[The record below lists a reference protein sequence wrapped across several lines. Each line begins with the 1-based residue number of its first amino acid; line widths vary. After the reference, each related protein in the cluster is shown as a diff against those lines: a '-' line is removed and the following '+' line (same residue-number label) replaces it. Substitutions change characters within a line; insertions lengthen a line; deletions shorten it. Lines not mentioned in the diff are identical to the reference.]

1 MAGRG
6 VTRRQFGLGVAA
18 SVPGAGSTL
27 VQPRIA
33 GPESF
38 DATTAVDGG
47 RLPPSRHRLGATA
60 IASWMARQKV
70 PGLAACIAQGDK
82 LVWHDGYGMANVSK
96 RIPFA
101 PDRTL
106 FHIASITK
114 TITATAV
121 MQLRDRGHF
130 HLDEDVGRFLKFPM
144 RNPRHPER
152 PISFKHLLT
161 HTSSINDSDAL
172 YSTYSIGDPTMSLE
186 EVVTQYFTM
195 NGSLWSR
202 KNFGNSPP
210 GAIMRY
216 SNAGFALLGY
226 LVEVIGKQPL
236 EEYLQQNVYRVLGMN
251 ETSFYIAKLDPDR
264 QARCYTYVRRA
275 SASLCP
281 GDGDGNLLPEGV
293 SPRAGYNEHALY
305 SYPTLADGMVRTSA
319 SQLANFMIAMM
330 NGGRFGAD
338 RVLREET
345 VAEMLD
351 GNERGLGWFKSGD
364 YWGHDGNDPGCST
377 EMMFDPKRKVGLIIL
392 ANAQVNLEQVKVL
405 LIAEAEQGRT

>member
-1 MAGRG
+1 MAGNA
-6 VTRRQFGLGVAA
+6 VTRRRFGLGVAA
-18 SVPGAGSTL
+18 SVAGAGSTL
-27 VQPRIA
+27 AQPRGVA
-33 GPESF
+33 GFF
-38 DATTAVDGG
+38 DATPDGG
-47 RLPPSRHRLGATA
+47 QHPPSGHRLGATA
-60 IASWMARQKV
+60 IASWMARQNV
-70 PGLAACIAQGDK
+70 LGLAACIARGDK
-82 LVWHDGYGMANVSK
+82 LIWQSGYGMANVTK
-96 RIPFA
+96 RIPFTPA
-101 PDRTL
+101 QTL

-130 HLDEDVGRFLKFPM
+130 QLDDDVGRFLKFPV
-144 RNPRHPER
+144 RNPRHPAW

-172 YSTYSIGDPTMSLE
+172 YSTYSVGDPTMSLE
-186 EVVTQYFTM
+186 EVVTRYFTT

-202 KNFGNSPP
+202 KNFGKSTP
-210 GAIMRY
+210 GAMVRY

-226 LVEVIGKQPL
+226 LVEVISKQPL

-264 QARCYTYVRRA
+264 QARCYTYVRRV
-275 SASLCP
+275 SAPLCP

-293 SPRAGYNEHALY
+293 SPQVGYNEHALY
-305 SYPTLADGMVRTSA
+305 SYPTLSDGMVRTSVT
-319 SQLANFMIAMM
+319 QLANFMIAMM

-338 RVLREET
+338 RVLREQT

-351 GNERGLGWFKSGD
+351 GNERGLGWLKYGD
-364 YWGHDGNDPGCST
+364 YWGHDGEDPGCST

-392 ANAQVNLEQVKVL
+392 ANANVNLEQVKARL
-405 LIAEAEQGRT
+405 MAKAEHGRA

>member
-27 VQPRIA
+27 AQRTIA
-33 GPESF
+33 GPRSF
-38 DATTAVDGG
+38 DTTSAVDGG
-47 RLPPSRHRLGATA
+47 QLPPSRRRLDATA
-60 IASWMARQKV
+60 IASWMASQNV

-96 RIPFA
+96 RIPFT

-106 FHIASITK
+106 FHIASVTK

-130 HLDEDVGRFLKFPM
+130 HLDEDVGRFLKFSM
-144 RNPRHPER
+144 RNPRYPER
-152 PISFKHLLT
+152 PITFKHLLT
-161 HTSSINDSDAL
+161 HTSSINDTDTL
-172 YSTYSIGDPTMSLE
+172 YSTYSIGDPAMSLE
-186 EVVTQYFTM
+186 EVVTRYFTM

-202 KNFGNSPP
+202 RNFGNSAP
-210 GAIMRY
+210 GTIMRY
-216 SNAGFALLGY
+216 SNAGFSLLGY

-236 EEYLQQNVYRVLGMN
+236 EEYLQKNIYRVLGMHQ
-251 ETSFYIAKLDPDR
+251 TSFYIAKLDPDR
-264 QARCYTYVRRA
+264 QARCYTYSRRV

-281 GDGDGNLLPEGV
+281 GDGDGNLLPVGV
-293 SPRAGYNEHALY
+293 SPRVGYNEHALY

-338 RVLREET
+338 RLLRDET
-345 VAEMLD
+345 VAEMLN
-351 GNERGLGWFKSGD
+351 GHGRGLGWFKSGHH
-364 YWGHDGNDPGCST
+364 WGHDGNDPGCST

-405 LIAEAEQGRT
+405 LMTEAEQGRT

>member
-6 VTRRQFGLGVAA
+6 MTRRQFGLGVAA
-18 SVPGAGSTL
+18 NVPGARSTL
-27 VQPRIA
+27 AQPRIA

-38 DATTAVDGG
+38 DATTAVEGG
-47 RLPPSRHRLGATA
+47 RLPPSRHRLGVTA
-60 IASWMARQKV
+60 IPSWMARQNV
-70 PGLAACIAQGDK
+70 PGLAACVAQGDK
-82 LVWHDGYGMANVSK
+82 LVWYDGYGMANVSK
-96 RIPFA
+96 RIPFT

-106 FHIASITK
+106 FHIASVTK

-130 HLDEDVGRFLKFPM
+130 HLDDDVGRFLKFPM
-144 RNPRHPER
+144 RNPRHPKR
-152 PISFKHLLT
+152 PISFRHLLT

-172 YSTYSIGDPTMSLE
+172 YLTYSIGDPTMSLE
-186 EVVTQYFTM
+186 EVVTRYFTM
-195 NGSLWSR
+195 SSSLWSR
-202 KNFGNSPP
+202 KNFGKSTP

-216 SNAGFALLGY
+216 SNAGFGLLGY

-251 ETSFYIAKLDPDR
+251 ETSFYIANLDPDR
-264 QARCYTYVRRA
+264 QARCYTYVRGVGA
-275 SASLCP
+275 PLCP

-319 SQLANFMIAMM
+319 CQLANFMIAMM

-345 VAEMLD
+345 VAEMLY
-351 GNERGLGWFKSGD
+351 GTERGLAWFKSGD

-392 ANAQVNLEQVKVL
+392 ANARVNLEQVKAL
-405 LIAEAEQGRT
+405 LMTEAEQGRT